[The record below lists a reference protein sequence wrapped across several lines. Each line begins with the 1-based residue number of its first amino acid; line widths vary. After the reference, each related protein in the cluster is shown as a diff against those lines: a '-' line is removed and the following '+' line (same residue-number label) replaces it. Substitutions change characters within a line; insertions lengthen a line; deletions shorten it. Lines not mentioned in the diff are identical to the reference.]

1 MALIIEELNRSQRV
15 QARYRM
21 DGERFT
27 LGRAYHNDV
36 ILDDPH
42 ADPRHAE
49 VVRDEDGGYTLRDL
63 HSANG
68 SQLLG
73 NNRDKSVKAGAFS
86 ERTIESG
93 DEIQLGKTHLRFTDS
108 EARVAPALPLHSL
121 ERLFER
127 LSHPAAAFALLFTVG
142 LSTLAIS
149 YLGYARSYEWTLAAN
164 LVAGSVVG
172 LLVYA
177 AAWAFIGRV
186 VRHETRFFT
195 HLSIAALGALLY
207 ATWEWFGGLL
217 DFNYALGNWKG
228 VLDLLVLALL
238 LPAMLWCACFL
249 AMNLSPRWRWGV
261 ALLLPWSF
269 LGLGMAEDIGGMRD
283 FSALPEISTEIKYE
297 DMLWREPVP
306 MQQFIAGSPALFDIP
321 LDKKARDEDEAEDEV
336 KDASEQQSPTGQ
348 ETETES

>member
-27 LGRAYHNDV
+27 LGRAYDNDL
-36 ILDDPH
+36 ILDDAH

-49 VVRDEDGGYTLRDL
+49 VVCNEDGGYTLRDL

-86 ERTIESG
+86 ERAIESG
-93 DEIQLGKTHLRFTDS
+93 DEIQFGKTHLRFTHS
-108 EARVAPALPLHSL
+108 ETAVSPALPLHTL
-121 ERLFER
+121 ERLFDR

-142 LSTLAIS
+142 MSTLVIS
-149 YLGYARSYEWTLAAN
+149 YLGYARSYEWTLATN

-186 VRHETRFFT
+186 VRHETHFFT

-207 ATWEWFGGLL
+207 AAWEWFGNLL
-217 DFNYALGNWKG
+217 DFNFALGGWEG
-228 VLDLLVLALL
+228 VLDLAVLALL

-249 AMNLSPRWRWGV
+249 ALNLSSRWRWGV

-269 LGLGMAEDIGGMRD
+269 LGLGMAEEIGAMRK
-283 FSALPEISTEIKYE
+283 FNALPEISTEIKYE
-297 DMLWREPVP
+297 DVLWREPVP
-306 MQQFIAGSPALFDIP
+306 MRQFIASSPALFDIP
-321 LDKKARDEDEAEDEV
+321 LNKKESDEDEERAPEQEGTAEQV
-336 KDASEQQSPTGQ
+336 
-348 ETETES
+348 TETDS